1 MGREKIAEKGVKN
14 GEINNTKNERYYCSS
29 PLIGASM
36 HTMPVPARFLPL
48 SRVRFEVEDRAL
60 VMETL
65 ERGAGWVSIPRRRI
79 GTWLVPAPG
88 GRRGLDR

>member
-1 MGREKIAEKGVKN
+1 MGREKIEEKGVKN
-14 GEINNTKNERYYCSS
+14 GEINNTKMKGITAAHLSLVPPCTRCRS
-29 PLIGASM
+29 PLAS
-36 HTMPVPARFLPL
+36 LPL